1 MDNPD
6 KTGNSGYI
14 RRRKKQ
20 HTMRWTPSRDHL
32 NPLTLLEECHFHKR
46 QHTTKKYIEK
56 NAII

>member
-20 HTMRWTPSRDHL
+20 HTMRWTPSRA
-32 NPLTLLEECHFHKR
+32 NKHKKR
-46 QHTTKKYIEK
+46 KQDMSNLRYQV
-56 NAII
+56 